1 MLMATTTRC
10 ARTRR
15 LLEHTLLANRH
26 KGLAGIDTASLS
38 RVGSVSVR
46 QCHASVG
53 SPVLPSHLRTWH
65 PSFLR
70 LGAPMHQP
78 VRANSGGSKCG
89 GCKPC
94 NSSTAKE
101 KSQTAQA
108 QSTTTSST
116 TTSCHASA
124 SSTDAGH
131 VDAGRDQRVD
141 WGNMSNWK
149 RAGINTSWCLLGC
162 SIGEFGTLAAFG
174 AMGLDQVRPE
184 SRPAST
190 RVAPHAWPLAS

>member
-10 ARTRR
+10 ARTRC
-15 LLEHTLLANRH
+15 LLEHTLLASRH
-26 KGLAGIDTASLS
+26 KGLAGIDSSSLS

-65 PSFLR
+65 PSFLW
-70 LGAPMHQP
+70 LGAPMHQH
-78 VRANSGGSKCG
+78 VRANSGGGKCG
-89 GCKPC
+89 GC
-94 NSSTAKE
+94 NSTTAKQ

-108 QSTTTSST
+108 QSTTST

-124 SSTDAGH
+124 GSTDAGP
-131 VDAGRDQRVD
+131 VDTGRDQRDD

-184 SRPAST
+184 SRSTST
-190 RVAPHAWPLAS
+190 RVASHAWPLAS